1 MSSSGNDMKI
11 VALTVHS
18 AEVHLGTKI
27 GKVGTSGQRW
37 WWQHR
42 DGERSSPVAE
52 SRGEAAQAL
61 VHYHRSF
68 KQVAHVTTAQRRLL
82 FG

>member
-1 MSSSGNDMKI
+1 MSSEQGMRI
-11 VALTVHS
+11 VALTAQS
-18 AEVHLGTKI
+18 AEVHLGTNI

-42 DGERSSPVAE
+42 DGERSSPVSQ

-61 VHYHRSF
+61 VHYHTSF
-68 KQVAHVTTAQRRLL
+68 KQAAREAAPPRRLL
-82 FG
+82 FA

>member
-1 MSSSGNDMKI
+1 MGSEHDVRI
-11 VALTVHS
+11 VALTAPS
-18 AEVHLGTKI
+18 AEVHLEAKI

-42 DGERSSPVAE
+42 DGEKSSPVAE
-52 SRGEAAQAL
+52 SRGEAAMAL
-61 VHYHRSF
+61 AHYHRIF
-68 KQVAHVTTAQRRLL
+68 KPETPAVSGARLL